1 MRKIFVAIETT
12 LAVCDQFSKCLPA
25 SGFKSKS
32 IICNFH
38 MKISDSL
45 DTEFSPGTDCSVEL
59 PATVTEVDVV
69 LTGPSGLTIQW
80 GYLQTKS
87 GELRFSDG
95 PYVLTGSAL
104 TIITGAP

>member
-1 MRKIFVAIETT
+1 
-12 LAVCDQFSKCLPA
+12 
-25 SGFKSKS
+25 
-32 IICNFH
+32 